1 MSIISN
7 WGYNRRATHFL
18 CAKSSLMKNH
28 LKLSLFETD
37 WNVFLFFPKCLFNFL
52 TWIQSFLLDYNLSPP
67 MNITPLMDQ
76 NQTFCHLTPP
86 DQSLGS
92 LHLSWP
98 IPWLCLLLLLSVR
111 PPPPLSLPG
120 MWKANEES
128 WAEGSFCVLVKKN
141 NLCQRKVLQ
150 QLCCRTCSLKGW
162 WEVPQGA
169 GGGHPSTQAH
179 SLSHIIYKK
188 ICAS

>member
-111 PPPPLSLPG
+111 PPPPFISS
-120 MWKANEES
+120 WYVES
-128 WAEGSFCVLVKKN
+128 KWRIMGGRQFLCACKKE
-141 NLCQRKVLQ
+141 QSVPEKSAAATVLQ
-150 QLCCRTCSLKGW
+150 NMLAKRVMGGPAGSRG
-162 WEVPQGA
+162 GA
-169 GGGHPSTQAH
+169 PLYPSPLTQ
-179 SLSHIIYKK
+179 SHNL
-188 ICAS
+188 